1 LGPSCSANPNYQR
14 DPYFY
19 VDRLALAE
27 SSEFG
32 IPFKAITGSICE
44 NDLIL
49 QAEENSE
56 SSYQWYLDG
65 VAIPGETNASLF
77 LSSLEDTEGTYLV
90 VISGEQ
96 GCQFSQEYRLRFPPY
111 YATDSASI
119 CEDDIYLFGQ
129 DTLTEPGFYER
140 LLLAT
145 DGCDSIIQFS
155 FHVID
160 KSYFD
165 FQDSFCLGEDY
176 LYHDIITSEEGIY
189 ETSLQ
194 NAAGCDSVI
203 TIDLTTIDQGLGIE
217 IEETITID
225 LGTKIDLEPIFFDP
239 KYVEFI
245 WWDDSKHII
254 SNELSAF
261 DYQPIRST
269 TVFLEAFDLK
279 GCSTI
284 DSMTIEVEPFHTI
297 YIPNVFSPDG
307 NGINDFFGFYPSL
320 AVERIHSF
328 VIFDRWGDLIFQDY
342 DIPDAQ
348 NYLGWDGT
356 NNGKKANLG
365 VYTYILKVLFIDGKV
380 KILTGDVTLI
390 R

>member
-1 LGPSCSANPNYQR
+1 
-14 DPYFY
+14 
-19 VDRLALAE
+19 
-27 SSEFG
+27 
-32 IPFKAITGSICE
+32 
-44 NDLIL
+44 
-49 QAEENSE
+49 
-56 SSYQWYLDG
+56 
-65 VAIPGETNASLF
+65 
-77 LSSLEDTEGTYLV
+77 
-90 VISGEQ
+90 
-96 GCQFSQEYRLRFPPY
+96 
-111 YATDSASI
+111 
-119 CEDDIYLFGQ
+119 
-129 DTLTEPGFYER
+129 
-140 LLLAT
+140 
-145 DGCDSIIQFS
+145 
-155 FHVID
+155 
-160 KSYFD
+160 
-165 FQDSFCLGEDY
+165 
-176 LYHDIITSEEGIY
+176 
-189 ETSLQ
+189 
-194 NAAGCDSVI
+194 
-203 TIDLTTIDQGLGIE
+203 LGIE